1 MNIVLVCLLFVWYFC
16 FFFFFQAEDG
26 IRDVAVTGVQT
37 CALPI
42 CRRRVVLRRQHLRR
56 LAGVRHGDDEGVL
69 ARGRR
74 EAVAPVDEDRD
85 VELREARGRDE
96 IGAARRAPHPGDDD
110 QRGAQARSGRLTA
123 KRECLTTLGREGGQ
137 DLRHTVGIALLDGAG
152 VVEVHSRSSVMEA
165 TSSRVSPAWSPTGQT
180 TRSAVPW

>member
-1 MNIVLVCLLFVWYFC
+1 MSPPGRRTCGSRC
-16 FFFFFQAEDG
+16 
-26 IRDVAVTGVQT
+26 DVASSPRRPPALSVTTGAPRASAAST
-37 CALPI
+37 A
-42 CRRRVVLRRQHLRR
+42 
-56 LAGVRHGDDEGVL
+56 DSTS
-69 ARGRR
+69 
-74 EAVAPVDEDRD
+74 AVSPEYEDRD
-85 VELREARGRDE
+85 VELREARGRDQ